1 MIARRFVPALVL
13 TLPLLAGAQAPRAR
27 SAPTERAE
35 NDAPYVRVWLP
46 GTWEFR
52 YGEPV
57 QVSFEVSEAS
67 HVAVFRVDGE
77 GRLTVLWPQR
87 NSLQTAARAGQEY
100 RVTAPYSSIAAF
112 RADYSFAGGMV
123 IAVAS
128 YDPIDLTAFRRYRND
143 VSYYRNVLYQRPY
156 VGGVRHIVDRISQEI
171 LYSPESEFDYDVAFY
186 NVSGRGSFTSA
197 SCNDLLFA
205 RRHAV
210 SRSYISWVTGS
221 PNGYWDDCYS
231 GFYSLYLLSCSSW
244 TALYSG
250 YVHCRNYWDRN
261 WPVPPVS
268 GQPQPEPPKVNITM
282 IDSIIGRPVERYPLL
297 DRKPEPTTP
306 NGTTKVVTME
316 PVRDAPNVTRW
327 VSDNENDAIS
337 IPHLR
342 GNTDLRDQSRIGK
355 ANTRD
360 EGFVRSP
367 GTGIRFDEPRPGD
380 APDRNGGMITMPP
393 VREPPRPEPVWR
405 GTDGGTT
412 MTPRW
417 DRPTT
422 STTIDRGT
430 TTTGTPPS
438 SGVSSSPPPPPAP
451 PPTPPAKAT
460 ESKPPAESKPPVK
473 PPV

>member
-1 MIARRFVPALVL
+1 MIARRFVPSLVL
-13 TLPLLAGAQAPRAR
+13 ALPLLAEAQAPRAR
-27 SAPTERAE
+27 SAPNERAQE
-35 NDAPYVRVWLP
+35 NAPYVRVWLP
-46 GTWEFR
+46 GTWAFR

-57 QVSFEVSEAS
+57 QVSFEVSEAA
-67 HVAVFRVDGE
+67 HVAVFRVDGD

-100 RVTAPYSSIAAF
+100 RITSPYSSSAAF
-112 RADYSFAGGMV
+112 HADYSMAGGMV

-128 YDPIDLTAFRRYRND
+128 YDPIDLTAYRRYRNG
-143 VSYYRNVLYQRPY
+143 VSMYTNVLSQRPY
-156 VGGVRHIVDRISQEI
+156 IGGVRHIIDRITQEI

-186 NVSGRGSFTSA
+186 NVSGRRTFA
-197 SCNDLLFA
+197 NESCSYPHSSPF
-205 RRHAV
+205 RSV
-210 SRSYISWVTGS
+210 SRSYIGWVTGS
-221 PNGYWDDCYS
+221 PLGYWDDCYNS
-231 GFYSLYLLSCSSW
+231 FYSLYLLSCSSW

-250 YVHCRNYWDRN
+250 YVHCRNYWNQN

-297 DRKPEPTTP
+297 DRKPEPTPP
-306 NGTTKVVTME
+306 NGTTHVVTME
-316 PVRDAPNVTRW
+316 PVRDGPNVTRW
-327 VSDNENDAIS
+327 VSDDENDAIS

-360 EGFVRSP
+360 EGFVSSP
-367 GTGIRFDEPRPGD
+367 GTGIRFDEPRPGN

-393 VREPPRPEPVWR
+393 VREPPRAEPVWNTDR
-405 GTDGGTT
+405 GTTG
-412 MTPRW
+412 TPRW
-417 DRPTT
+417 DRPAP

-430 TTTGTPPS
+430 TTTGTSPS

-460 ESKPPAESKPPVK
+460 ETKTTTEAKPPVK
-473 PPV
+473 PPL

>member
-1 MIARRFVPALVL
+1 MIARRFLPALVL
-13 TLPLLAGAQAPRAR
+13 TLPVLAAAQAPRAR
-27 SAPTERAE
+27 SAQDE
-35 NDAPYVRVWLP
+35 APHVRVWIP
-46 GTWEFR
+46 GAWAFR

-87 NSLQTAARAGQEY
+87 NNLQTAARAGQEY
-100 RVTAPYSSIAAF
+100 RKTSPYSSISAF
-112 RADYSFAGGMV
+112 HADYSIAGGMV

-143 VSYYRNVLYQRPY
+143 ISYYRNVLYQRPY
-156 VGGVRHIVDRISQEI
+156 IGGVRHIVDRISQEI

-186 NVSGRGSFTSA
+186 NVSGRGPFSNA
-197 SCNDLLFA
+197 SCSNYTFYPSHRYVA
-205 RRHAV
+205 
-210 SRSYISWVTGS
+210 RSYVSWVTGS
-221 PNGYWDDCYS
+221 PLGYFDDCYA

-244 TALYSG
+244 TVLYNG
-250 YVHCRNYWDRN
+250 YVHCRNSWDRN

-268 GQPQPEPPKVNITM
+268 GQPQPQPPKVNISM

-306 NGTTKVVTME
+306 NGTTHVLTME
-316 PVRDAPNVTRW
+316 PVRDGPNVTRW

-342 GNTDLRDQSRIGK
+342 RGGEDLRNPGRVNS
-355 ANTRD
+355 RD
-360 EGFVRSP
+360 EGFIRSP
-367 GTGIRFDEPRPGD
+367 GTGIRFDEPRPGN

-393 VREPPRPEPVWR
+393 TREPPRPEPVWR
-405 GTDGGTT
+405 DTDRGTT

-417 DRPTT
+417 DRPVP
-422 STTIDRGT
+422 SSSVDRGT
-430 TTTGTPPS
+430 STGGASPS
-438 SGVSSSPPPPPAP
+438 TGASVSSPPPA
-451 PPTPPAKAT
+451 PTPPSTPPAAKVTETKSGSDAKAQA
-460 ESKPPAESKPPVK
+460 ERKPPR
-473 PPV
+473 

>member
-1 MIARRFVPALVL
+1 MIARRFLPALVL
-13 TLPLLAGAQAPRAR
+13 TLPLLAAAQAPRAR
-27 SAPTERAE
+27 SAQDE
-35 NDAPYVRVWLP
+35 APHVRVWIP
-46 GTWEFR
+46 GAWAFR

-67 HVAVFRVDGE
+67 HVAVFRVDGD

-87 NSLQTAARAGQEY
+87 NNLQTAARAGQEY
-100 RVTAPYSSIAAF
+100 RITSPYSSISAF
-112 RADYSFAGGMV
+112 HADYSIAGGMV

-143 VSYYRNVLYQRPY
+143 ISYYRNVMYQRPY
-156 VGGVRHIVDRISQEI
+156 IGGVRHIVDRISQEI

-186 NVSGRGSFTSA
+186 NVSGRGAFSNA
-197 SCNDLLFA
+197 SCGTPLFGN
-205 RRHAV
+205 
-210 SRSYISWVTGS
+210 RSYATRSYVSWVTGS
-221 PNGYWDDCYS
+221 QYGYWDDCYS

-244 TALYSG
+244 TVLYSG
-250 YVHCRNYWDRN
+250 YVHCRNSWDRN

-268 GQPQPEPPKVNITM
+268 GQPQPEPPKVNISM

-306 NGTTKVVTME
+306 NGTTHVVTME
-316 PVRDAPNVTRW
+316 PVRDGPNVTRW
-327 VSDNENDAIS
+327 VSDNESDAIS

-342 GNTDLRDQSRIGK
+342 GNTDLRDQSRIGR

-393 VREPPRPEPVWR
+393 VREPPRPQPVWD
-405 GTDGGTT
+405 TDRGTT

-417 DRPTT
+417 DRPVPST
-422 STTIDRGT
+422 SVDRGT
-430 TTTGTPPS
+430 STGGASPS
-438 SGVSSSPPPPPAP
+438 TGASVSSPPPAPAP
-451 PPTPPAKAT
+451 PPTPPAAKVTETKSGTDAKAQA
-460 ESKPPAESKPPVK
+460 ERKPPL
-473 PPV
+473 